1 MFCSKCGREVSDQAK
16 FCNYCGAPMGNAQP
30 QPVQKPAPAQPAMQP
45 AQQVQPS
52 QPAPVPKKESKA
64 GKRILS
70 IVVAVVVY
78 FVVRGVTENVLMGQ
92 QRSRTVKPT
101 ANPITSTVNINSGSK
116 SDSDFKGILFNPTI
130 GCTYGALYQN
140 GYLTYGA
147 ARVYIP
153 GYSLLKGE
161 GDSRDWLASPKTD
174 SLVYAEKRVEG
185 GKVSYASCDADD
197 MLAAYSQYPGA
208 SMVHFNK
215 AKVNGYP
222 VIRYVVSCTV
232 DGEAQYMGEAIVFPG
247 ENTNETLR
255 IAMVNL
261 KEAGYS
267 SITQML
273 DTLDISSMYTLDA
286 DDTNTIGLNRITVK

>member
-16 FCNYCGAPMGNAQP
+16 FCNYCGTPLGNAQP
-30 QPVQKPAPAQPAMQP
+30 QPVQKPAPVQPAAQPVQQTQP
-45 AQQVQPS
+45 AQ
-52 QPAPVPKKESKA
+52 PVPAKKKESKA
-64 GKRILS
+64 GKRILT
-70 IVVAVVVY
+70 IVVAVIVY
-78 FVVRGVTENVLMGQ
+78 FVARGVTENVLMGQ
-92 QRSRTVKPT
+92 QKSRSTPNTNAISNTIK
-101 ANPITSTVNINSGSK
+101 INSSAK
-116 SDSDFKGILFNPTI
+116 SNTGDLLINPTI
-130 GCTYGALYQN
+130 GCNYGALYQN

-147 ARVYIP
+147 ARVYVP

-174 SLVYAEKRVEG
+174 SLLYVEKRVEG
-185 GKVSYASCDADD
+185 GKVSFAACKAED

-208 SMVHFNK
+208 SMMHFSK
-215 AKVNGYP
+215 TKVNGYP

-247 ENTNETLR
+247 EYTNETLR